1 MVGEI
6 GQIKREIAFSG
17 DVLNT
22 TSRIQAKCNDLGVD
36 ILASEEFSKINYALP
51 TGIKVEALGPKEL
64 KGKAEAMELVT
75 FRNDT

>member
-22 TSRIQAKCNDLGVD
+22 TSRIQEQCKVYNVD
-36 ILASEEFSKINYALP
+36 ILASEVFADLAYALP
-51 TGIKVEALGPKEL
+51 KGVVKKDLGDETLRGKKEETGIVTYIKE
-64 KGKAEAMELVT
+64 
-75 FRNDT
+75 